1 MLKEVD
7 KIDNEKKWHS
17 LKVEEV
23 VRIFDTDTN
32 KGLSEKEAKER
43 LKKFGTNRLPEEKS
57 FSHLKILLDQFTSPL
72 IFILVIAGIIC
83 LVINETTDAIVIFSA
98 VILNVIVGFFQE
110 NKASQILMSLKK
122 VVKHEAEVLR
132 DGHLK
137 VIDSTL
143 IVPGDIVILNAGNK
157 VPADGLIIE
166 TYELTTNEAALTGE
180 WMPTHKTLGRLPQAT
195 PLADRDNMVYMGT
208 VVENGKGKFIATETG
223 VNTEIGKIATMV
235 QETKEEKSP
244 YQKKLAN
251 FSKIVGIIIL
261 FICIGIFVEGMLS
274 GGNFIEMFTIS
285 IAVAVASIPEG
296 LPVAM
301 TVVLA
306 VGMQRILKKGGLV
319 KKLASAETLGST
331 SVIAT
336 DKTATLTEGK
346 MVVREIISKISNNNS
361 EENNKNFILKAA
373 TLASEAFIEN
383 PEEIKENWIVRGRPT
398 DKALLEAGIKAGINK
413 QDFEKYKLLELPF
426 NSERKFNG
434 VIYNENEQSIL
445 YICGAPEKILHICNL
460 NNEERKQLEE
470 KLEELTKNGLRV
482 VATAYKTLK
491 NIDVNKINIEYEL
504 KDLNF
509 MGFISLEDP
518 IRKEVKEAMKLCRQ
532 AGVNPIIVTGD
543 HKLTAKAVAKE
554 LGFEIK
560 EKNIL
565 EGKDLDKI
573 SDIEFEKILDNIK
586 IYARVEPRHK
596 MRIVAAWQKRGEV
609 IAMIGD
615 GINDAPALK
624 KADIGVAVGSGTEV
638 AKEAADLILLNDS
651 FSIIITAIEEGRGL
665 LDNIRKVITY
675 LMSDSFTEVILIGV
689 SIFAGVPLP
698 ITAVQILY
706 INLIEDGLPNMAL
719 AFEPKENDLMQQ
731 KPQKLNVPLLNK
743 EMKSIIF
750 IIGLITDLILLSVFF
765 LLLRQNYELD
775 YLRTMIFAMLAID
788 SISYVF
794 YCKSLRKNI
803 WQINLFNNKF
813 LLGAWLFGVLAL
825 IAAIYFPPLN
835 MLLKTTPLYL
845 DSWKIIIGMG
855 VINIALI
862 EFVKWI
868 FIRNGKTQE

>member
-17 LKVEEV
+17 LKVEKV
-23 VRIFDTDTN
+23 VRIFDTDIN

-57 FSHLKILLDQFTSPL
+57 FSRFKILLDQFTSPL
-72 IFILVIAGIIC
+72 VFILVIAGIIC
-83 LVINETTDAIVIFSA
+83 LIINETTDAIVIFGA
-98 VILNVIVGFFQE
+98 VILDVIVGFFQE

-132 DGHLK
+132 DGYLK

-166 TYELTTNEAALTGE
+166 TYELTTNEAVLTGE
-180 WMPTHKTLGRLPQAT
+180 WIPAYKTLDRLPQAT

-208 VVENGKGKFIATETG
+208 VVENGKGKIIVTETG
-223 VNTEIGKIATMV
+223 VNTEIGKIATMI

-261 FICIGIFVEGMLS
+261 SICIGIFVEGILS
-274 GGNFIEMFTIS
+274 GGNFIEMFTTS

-301 TVVLA
+301 TVILA

-346 MVVREIISKISNNNS
+346 MVVREIISKISDNNS

-373 TLASEAFIEN
+373 TLIAEAFIEN
-383 PEEIKENWIVRGRPT
+383 PEEKKENWIVRGRPT

-426 NSERKFNG
+426 NSERKFSG

-445 YICGAPEKILHICNL
+445 YILGAPEKILNICNL
-460 NNEERKQLEE
+460 DNEERKQLEE

-482 VATAYKTLK
+482 LSTAYKTLK
-491 NIDVNKINIEYEL
+491 NIDVNKINIEDEL

-573 SDIEFEKILDNIK
+573 SDIEFEKNLDNIK

-596 MRIVAAWQKRGEV
+596 MRIVTAWQKKGEV

-638 AKEAADLILLNDS
+638 AKEAGDLILLNDS
-651 FSIIITAIEEGRGL
+651 FSIIVTAIEEGRGI

-675 LMSDSFTEVILIGV
+675 LMSDAFTEAILIGV

-706 INLIEDGLPNMAL
+706 INLIEDGFPDMAL

-731 KPQKLNVPLLNK
+731 KPQKLNVPLLDK
-743 EMKSIIF
+743 EMRNIIF

-765 LLLRQNYELD
+765 FLLRQNYELD

-794 YCKSLRKNI
+794 CCKSLRKNI

-835 MLLKTTPLYL
+835 ILLETTPLYL

-855 VINIALI
+855 LINIVLI

-868 FIRNGKTQE
+868 FICSGKTQE